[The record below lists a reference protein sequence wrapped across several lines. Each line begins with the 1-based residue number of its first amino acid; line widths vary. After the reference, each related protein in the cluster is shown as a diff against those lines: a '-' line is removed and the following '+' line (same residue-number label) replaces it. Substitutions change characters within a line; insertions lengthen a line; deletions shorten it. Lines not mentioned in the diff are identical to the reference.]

1 MAHWVVKVRTQ
12 FEDDGKLRTITENF
26 LVNSETI
33 EEAQTRVRERFRNTT
48 FDYEISSVAKSG
60 ITEYIGGPEVV

>member
-60 ITEYIGGPEVV
+60 ITEYIGGPAVV